1 MSIQITIIGLG
12 QIGTSIGLGLAGQK
26 QIVRVGQ
33 DIEPSV
39 VKKAEKLGA
48 VDKVIINM
56 TKAVKEADVVI
67 LALPVDQI
75 KETLEFIAPELKPGA
90 VVIDTAPVKA
100 AVAEWAEKALPE
112 GRYYV
117 GMTPVINPIYLMDGD
132 WGVDAAHADLFKNG
146 LFAIVAPARSSS
158 EAIRMATEL
167 AGLLGAEHMFS
178 DMVEIDGLMA
188 ATHLL
193 PQLLAAGL
201 SGITIDQP
209 GWLEGRKIAGRAFA
223 KVTDS
228 VVSAESAAAL
238 ANAAVHNR
246 TNAKRV
252 LDTLVARLLEMRA
265 EIEAQD
271 IKALEKRFAVVREGR
286 INWWKERWGANW
298 TAKELGS
305 GSQTPTAGEWMGRL
319 VTGYHP
325 KGKNKK

>member
-1 MSIQITIIGLG
+1 MNIQITIIGLG

-33 DIEPSV
+33 DIEPSA

-48 VDKVIINM
+48 VDKVIINLA
-56 TKAVKEADVVI
+56 KAVKDADADI
-67 LALPVDQI
+67 LALPVDQL
-75 KETLEFIAPELKPGA
+75 KDTLEFIAPELKPGA
-90 VVIDTAPVKA
+90 VVIDTAPVKG

-112 GRYYV
+112 GRFYV

-158 EAIRMATEL
+158 EAIRMAAEL
-167 AGLLGAEHMFS
+167 AGLLGAEHMFA
-178 DMVEIDGLMA
+178 DMAEMDGLMA

-201 SGITIDQP
+201 SGMTVGQP
-209 GWLEGRKIAGRAFA
+209 GWLEGRKVAGRSFA
-223 KVTDS
+223 KVTEP
-228 VVSAESAAAL
+228 VVSSEPAAAL
-238 ANAAVHNR
+238 ASAAVNNR
-246 TNAKRV
+246 TNTIRV
-252 LDTLVARLLEMRA
+252 LDTLVGRLLEMRA

-271 IKALEKRFAVVREGR
+271 VEALEKRFTEVRLR
-286 INWWKERWGANW
+286 RMNWWTERWNANW
-298 TAKELGS
+298 AVNEQGS
-305 GSQTPTAGEWMGRL
+305 SNTPTSGEWMGRL